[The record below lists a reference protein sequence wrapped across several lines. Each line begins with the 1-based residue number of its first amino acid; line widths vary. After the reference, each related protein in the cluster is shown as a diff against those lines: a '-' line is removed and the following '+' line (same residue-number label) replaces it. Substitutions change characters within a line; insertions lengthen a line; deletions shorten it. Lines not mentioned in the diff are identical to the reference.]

1 MLGGVPEHIDLYD
14 LCTEIEDLP
23 GVMLIDDFQLFTV
36 TSNFDL
42 MTEHIHVDPAYQGYE
57 DKCSANYAG
66 LSWEGTDC
74 TKSLSNCALP
84 QMNARRITMSA
95 T

>member
-1 MLGGVPEHIDLYD
+1 MVLRSVNVMLGGVPEHIDLYD

-23 GVMLIDDFQLFTV
+23 GVMLIDDFHVFKV

-57 DKCSANYAG
+57 DKCSANCAG
-66 LSWEGTDC
+66 LSWEGADC
-74 TKSLSNCALP
+74 T
-84 QMNARRITMSA
+84 T
-95 T
+95 